1 MGKQTALR
9 GRSVPREHYSVE
21 SYKPQNS
28 VGYLIKRLYNLTVP
42 EIETLFANEELTFS
56 QWCALMGLRDGLVAT
71 SADIAR
77 HLSQDTGATTR
88 MVDQLEARGYLV
100 RRRSK
105 EDRRVIDLSLTP
117 AGRKVVQSLSPHLVT
132 FWNAMLAEFTAAEF
146 ASLLSLLQR
155 LVARAEEHAEDDVPA
170 PRQAAR

>member
-1 MGKQTALR
+1 MRKAVALR
-9 GRSVPREHYSVE
+9 ARSVPRTHYSVDN
-21 SYKPQNS
+21 YKPQNS

-42 EIETLFANEELTFS
+42 GIETLFANEELTFS
-56 QWCALMGLRDGLVAT
+56 QWCALMGLRDGFVST

-88 MVDQLEARGYLV
+88 MVDQLEARGYLL

-132 FWNAMLAEFTAAEF
+132 FWNAMLAEFSAAEF
-146 ASLLSLLQR
+146 ATLLSLLQR
-155 LVARAEEHAEDDVPA
+155 LVARAEEHAADGTPT
-170 PRQAAR
+170 PKQAVR